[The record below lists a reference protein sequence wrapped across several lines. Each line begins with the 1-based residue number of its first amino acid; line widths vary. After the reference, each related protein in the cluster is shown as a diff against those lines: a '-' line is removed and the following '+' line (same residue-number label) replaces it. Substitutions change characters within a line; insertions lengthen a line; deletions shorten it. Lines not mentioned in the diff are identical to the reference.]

1 MVKSRL
7 EIRVTCF
14 SIDMNETNS
23 TPIFLGEEE
32 ESSIISPQTVTED
45 TNGVSL
51 ELALRR
57 NNSVLSRVM

>member
-32 ESSIISPQTVTED
+32 SSIISPQTVTED
-45 TNGVSL
+45 TNSVSL

>member
-23 TPIFLGEEE
+23 TPIFLDEE